1 MSGGTQPHLPP
12 QREPNRSLAPHV
24 LVVDD
29 DAEIGA
35 ILSRYLGSQ
44 GMQVTLA
51 GDGEQLREAMRGPQ
65 AIDVILLD
73 LGLPGED
80 GLALIRDLRRHW
92 DGPVIIISGRGESVE
107 RVIGL
112 ELGADDYVTKPFDL
126 RELLARVRSVLR
138 RAQPAAPAPAPASAR
153 GYEFEGHRLE
163 LASRRLLGP
172 DGQDIPLTRGEF
184 DLLLALVERAH
195 QVLNRD
201 QLMNALHGR
210 DAGPFDRA
218 IDVQVGRLRRKLEVD
233 PAHPLLIKSVR
244 GSGYLSAP
252 PVRAF

>member
-1 MSGGTQPHLPP
+1 
-12 QREPNRSLAPHV
+12 
-24 LVVDD
+24 
-29 DAEIGA
+29 
-35 ILSRYLGSQ
+35 
-44 GMQVTLA
+44 
-51 GDGEQLREAMRGPQ
+51 
-65 AIDVILLD
+65 
-73 LGLPGED
+73 
-80 GLALIRDLRRHW
+80 
-92 DGPVIIISGRGESVE
+92 VE

-138 RAQPAAPAPAPASAR
+138 RAQPAAPAPAPAAAR

-244 GSGYLSAP
+244 GSGYLFAP